1 MKIKLIT
8 LGLLIV
14 SGTLMGC
21 GTDTAQTDT
30 ADPVASSNS
39 GQAVESV
46 KADEP
51 SPTSTMAVSENN
63 EITPDA
69 LGNLSV
75 SSIGDTLKFNS
86 DSVLLPKG
94 TEINVIFKNE
104 SVGLEHNWV
113 VINKEDKD
121 AVLADAIAAGPDSE
135 WLKPED
141 SRVLAYTKLVKPG
154 ETDNITF
161 TTPDSGTL
169 LAICTFPGHAAGG
182 MVSDIAVE

>member
-1 MKIKLIT
+1 
-8 LGLLIV
+8 
-14 SGTLMGC
+14 
-21 GTDTAQTDT
+21 
-30 ADPVASSNS
+30 
-39 GQAVESV
+39 
-46 KADEP
+46 
-51 SPTSTMAVSENN
+51 MAVSENN

-135 WLKPED
+135 WLKPAD

>member
-14 SGTLMGC
+14 SGILMGC
-21 GTDTAQTDT
+21 GTDAAQTDT

-46 KADEP
+46 KTDEP

-63 EITPDA
+63 EITTDA

-86 DSVLLPKG
+86 DSVLLP
-94 TEINVIFKNE
+94 
-104 SVGLEHNWV
+104 
-113 VINKEDKD
+113 
-121 AVLADAIAAGPDSE
+121 
-135 WLKPED
+135 
-141 SRVLAYTKLVKPG
+141 
-154 ETDNITF
+154 
-161 TTPDSGTL
+161 
-169 LAICTFPGHAAGG
+169 
-182 MVSDIAVE
+182 